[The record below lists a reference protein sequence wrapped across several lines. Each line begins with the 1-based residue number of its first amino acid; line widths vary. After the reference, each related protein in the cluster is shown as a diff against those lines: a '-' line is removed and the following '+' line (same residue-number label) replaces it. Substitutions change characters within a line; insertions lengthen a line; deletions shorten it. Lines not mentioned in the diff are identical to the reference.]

1 MNAFTASPAGATHRE
16 IARLLDAASD
26 PTRLAIVFLLGRER
40 RLNVGEI
47 AARFPKI
54 SRPAVSHHLR
64 VLKDAGAVIGEK
76 AGQEVYYSLDRERV
90 VDALRQLAGEIEA
103 CCASDGP

>member
-1 MNAFTASPAGATHRE
+1 MHVNAFTGSASRAE

-26 PTRLAIVFLLGRER
+26 LTRLSLVFLLGREG

-47 AARFPKI
+47 ATRYPKI

-64 VLKDAGAVIGEK
+64 VLKDAGAVIPDK
-76 AGQEVYYSLDRERV
+76 VGQEVYYSLDRPRI
-90 VDALRQLAGEIEA
+90 VDALRQLAAEIEA
-103 CCASDGP
+103 CCPPGQ